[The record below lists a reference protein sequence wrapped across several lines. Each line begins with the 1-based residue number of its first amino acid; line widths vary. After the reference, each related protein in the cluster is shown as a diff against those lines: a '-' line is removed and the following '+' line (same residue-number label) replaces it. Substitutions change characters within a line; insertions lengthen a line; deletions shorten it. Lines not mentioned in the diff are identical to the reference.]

1 MTQVSQYELLLTVLI
16 NYINEKKCPPP
27 PVQCVYPTISHHNS
41 AVLLTLLLAVEFV
54 AIALA
59 ASIFEG
65 HTLSH
70 RRIESPQ
77 V

>member
-1 MTQVSQYELLLTVLI
+1 M
-16 NYINEKKCPPP
+16 
-27 PVQCVYPTISHHNS
+27 QCVYPTISRHNS